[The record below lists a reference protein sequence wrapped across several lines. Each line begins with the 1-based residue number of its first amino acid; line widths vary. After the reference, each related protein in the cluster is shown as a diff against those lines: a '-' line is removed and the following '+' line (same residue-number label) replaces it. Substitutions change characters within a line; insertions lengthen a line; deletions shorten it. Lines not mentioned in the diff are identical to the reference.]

1 MLNLEK
7 IGKKI
12 SNRRKELNITQSG
25 LADKLFVTHQAVS
38 KWENGKSIPSIELLY
53 DLTQVLD
60 VSIDY
65 LLKDVEVTDYE
76 TLLKQTSREKVLQ
89 AFLHSE
95 DPNNDIEEIFYLL
108 DSKERRI
115 LIDTII
121 SGTLAVTIERIWH
134 LLSKKERFYLIG
146 VITSNKF
153 DYDLN
158 RIKTQLS
165 VSEKA
170 IINNQTLNGPYQ
182 YYLNK
187 YYKEW
192 YSEPKKR
199 KKHEIPIW
207 NRLLFI
213 KKFNLSRM

>member
-7 IGKKI
+7 IGHKI
-12 SNRRKELNITQSG
+12 SNRRKELKITQSG
-25 LADKLFVTHQAVS
+25 LADMLYVTHQAVS

-65 LLKDVEVTDYE
+65 LLKNVEVTDYE
-76 TLLKQTSREKVLQ
+76 TLLKQTSREKVMQ
-89 AFLHSE
+89 AFLQSE
-95 DPNNDIEEIFYLL
+95 DPNSDIEEIFYLL
-108 DSKERRI
+108 DNTERRV

-121 SGTLAVTIERIWH
+121 SGTLAVTVERIWH

-165 VSEKA
+165 VSEHA
-170 IINNQTLNGPYQ
+170 IIKNQTLNGPYQ
-182 YYLNK
+182 YYLKNK
-187 YYKEW
+187 YKE
-192 YSEPKKR
+192 
-199 KKHEIPIW
+199 
-207 NRLLFI
+207 
-213 KKFNLSRM
+213 